1 MTVEE
6 IIYLK
11 LLQDNNDLA
20 SDSFLQLGSEQKRQ
34 NAAESIDSADCHLN
48 EIDRYIA
55 AMDKNKE
62 NYAFREI
69 YSCQKWIGPII
80 VFHKRIIRKLLKWY
94 IEPICFQQTE
104 FNNAV
109 TLAGDKVELLVSLVC
124 QKAEQLELKTEQ
136 LEKEI
141 EHLKKSNA
149 ELERELKV
157 ARSYNREKKKL

>member
-20 SDSFLQLGSEQKRQ
+20 SNSFLQLGSEQKGQ
-34 NAAESIDSADCHLN
+34 NAAESIDSVDCHLN
-48 EIDRYIA
+48 EIDKYIA
-55 AMDKNKE
+55 AMDENRE

-69 YSCQKWIGPII
+69 YSCRKWIGPII
-80 VFHKRIIRKLLKWY
+80 VLYKRIVRKLLKWY

-109 TLAGDKVELLVSLVC
+109 TLASDRVALIISLVY
-124 QKAEQLELKTEQ
+124 QKAEHLELKTEQ

-141 EHLKKSNA
+141 EHLKRSNA
-149 ELERELKV
+149 ELERELNV
-157 ARSYNREKKKL
+157 ARSYNNRQI